1 MTAIIF
7 DCDGVLVDSEVLAL
21 EIERT
26 SLAEIGLQFDLKS
39 YQKRHLGT
47 TSAEFFR
54 EIEKDYQA
62 KFHEPLPSGFRQ
74 NIRERFREAF
84 SKDIP
89 LMPSVHETLAAFHV
103 PLAVA
108 SGSSPGALVDKL
120 HRAGLSGFFGN
131 HVYSSHQVE
140 FGKPAPD
147 IFLFAAGSLGVNPG
161 DCTVI
166 EDSAKGVR
174 AAIAAGMRAIGFI
187 GGSHCGPRHGES
199 LLEAGAEQ
207 IVEHMAYLNDAL

>member
-26 SLAEIGLQFDLKS
+26 SLAEIGLEFDLKA

-54 EIEKDYQA
+54 ELEADYRR
-62 KFHEPLPSGFRQ
+62 KFHEPLPSDFHQ
-74 NIRERFREAF
+74 NIKNRYRETF
-84 SKDIP
+84 SKNLPVIP
-89 LMPSVHETLAAFHV
+89 GVHEALATLHV

-120 HRAGLSGFFGN
+120 HRTGLSRFFGN

-147 IFLFAAGSLGVNPG
+147 IFF
-161 DCTVI
+161 
-166 EDSAKGVR
+166 
-174 AAIAAGMRAIGFI
+174 
-187 GGSHCGPRHGES
+187 
-199 LLEAGAEQ
+199 LLRSRSVSSQ
-207 IVEHMAYLNDAL
+207 VTAL

>member
-26 SLAEIGLQFDLKS
+26 SLAEIGLEFDLKA

-54 EIEKDYQA
+54 ELEADYRR
-62 KFHEPLPSGFRQ
+62 KFHEPLPSDFHQ
-74 NIRERFREAF
+74 NIKNRYRETF
-84 SKDIP
+84 SKNLPVIP
-89 LMPSVHETLAAFHV
+89 GVHEALATLHV

-108 SGSSPGALVDKL
+108 SGSSPGALGDKL
-120 HRAGLSGFFGN
+120 HRTGLSRFFGN

-140 FGKPAPD
+140 IGKPAPD
-147 IFLFAAGSLGVNPG
+147 IFF
-161 DCTVI
+161 
-166 EDSAKGVR
+166 
-174 AAIAAGMRAIGFI
+174 
-187 GGSHCGPRHGES
+187 
-199 LLEAGAEQ
+199 LLRSRSVSSQ
-207 IVEHMAYLNDAL
+207 VTAL